1 MEKPL
6 PSNDRVDISSD
17 DSSSSDDVENDS
29 IQSMA
34 VDGPVTGLTP
44 EVEAG
49 GKQFKGLVYTRKRD
63 VKREGDFVP
72 SQSHEST
79 LEPNHGT
86 HNGISMSLYAQIPEL
101 LFRRATSYQEYMNLI
116 PIPSE
121 RGTAIPYTSWM
132 GLGNSIKQIYGQP
145 LHYLTNL
152 YLKQLD
158 REGIGADDKNVPLDM
173 IIHPCKAE
181 ASIWINEQIH
191 RRTAS
196 PCHLAKLWETDPRY
210 HVLIDAIFPKL

>member
-1 MEKPL
+1 MEKPF

-17 DSSSSDDVENDS
+17 DSSSSDDVENDG

-44 EVEAG
+44 E
-49 GKQFKGLVYTRKRD
+49 
-63 VKREGDFVP
+63 
-72 SQSHEST
+72 
-79 LEPNHGT
+79 
-86 HNGISMSLYAQIPEL
+86 EL

-116 PIPSE
+116 PIPTE
-121 RGTAIPYTSWM
+121 RGTAIPYASWM

-196 PCHLAKLWETDPRY
+196 PCHLAKLWETDPRH